1 MHRNII
7 ENVHHH
13 DTLGLSYTVSGTR
26 DNSPPDANLSSV
38 YM

>member
-7 ENVHHH
+7 KNAHHH

-26 DNSPPDANLSSV
+26 DNPPPRLYVKTYAL
-38 YM
+38 